1 MIFLYWVFVQLSF
14 GLYKIASW
22 FNPKAKLFVEG
33 RKNWRNSL
41 AVQFEKKSNAI
52 LWFHCAS
59 VGEFEQARPIIEFIR
74 ERNFSVKI
82 LLTFFSPS
90 GYELRK
96 NYDKVDVVAYLP
108 LDSPKNARDFVSI
121 TKPDLAIFIKY
132 EFWHYYI
139 KELNNKKIPIWSV
152 SSIFRKEQIYFKW
165 YGGFY
170 AKILSRINQ
179 FFVQNEESVQLLT
192 DLGIAQVIKAGD
204 SRFDRV
210 VEIAKKGE
218 PIPTAAL
225 FSHNK
230 QVVVA
235 GSIWKEDID
244 VIIPF
249 LKNNNQL
256 YAIIAPHELKE
267 EYFSFFEKKFPNECL
282 KYSEANEENIVG
294 KRILWIDNV
303 GMLSRLYRYGKYA
316 YVGGAFG
323 KGLHNTVEA
332 ACYGIPVFFGN
343 KKYQK
348 FLEAKEMITKGVAF
362 AIADENELQQIFMK
376 LQNHNVYVNA
386 CEQAMAY
393 VNSKTGATKIVVE
406 EILRKVS

>member
-22 FNPKAKLFVEG
+22 FNSKAKLFVEG

-170 AKILSRINQ
+170 AKILS
-179 FFVQNEESVQLLT
+179 
-192 DLGIAQVIKAGD
+192 
-204 SRFDRV
+204 
-210 VEIAKKGE
+210 
-218 PIPTAAL
+218 
-225 FSHNK
+225 
-230 QVVVA
+230 
-235 GSIWKEDID
+235 D